1 MIGKAHRAVRGLDA
15 EAERGD
21 ESPRT
26 VALGLMRR
34 GREGKRRGE
43 ESPRTVALGLMLR
56 GREGKERDEA
66 MNRLAEY
73 RGDEDAGGWA
83 VGIYYIMR
91 VRRVVEMVTGGTY
104 AQ

>member
-1 MIGKAHRAVRGLDA
+1 
-15 EAERGD
+15 
-21 ESPRT
+21 
-26 VALGLMRR
+26 
-34 GREGKRRGE
+34 
-43 ESPRTVALGLMLR
+43 
-56 GREGKERDEA
+56 

-91 VRRVVEMVTGGTY
+91 VRRMVGMVTGGAY